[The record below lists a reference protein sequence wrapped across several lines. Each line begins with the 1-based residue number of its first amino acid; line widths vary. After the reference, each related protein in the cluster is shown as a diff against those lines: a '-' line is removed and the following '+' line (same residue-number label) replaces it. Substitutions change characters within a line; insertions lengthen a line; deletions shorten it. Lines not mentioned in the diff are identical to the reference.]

1 MGGEGLGVGKGR
13 GGREGGEERGEGS
26 EGTGREE
33 RRRGGEGT
41 PQGLVH
47 TPRVRNPE
55 KYPATVHCDNRILT
69 MSRIFKMLFCVLLSL
84 PIYV

>member
-1 MGGEGLGVGKGR
+1 VGIGRGR

-33 RRRGGEGT
+33 RRRGGEET

-47 TPRVRNPE
+47 TLPMFEILKNTPE
-55 KYPATVHCDNRILT
+55 GRERMERKGRE
-69 MSRIFKMLFCVLLSL
+69 
-84 PIYV
+84 